1 MKRLLLLLL
10 VAPIGCATS
19 AFSMLADTMPRAAAE
34 AGLVTHSAPTRVRSN
49 FPEALAWHPELIT
62 DEKGEAAFAF
72 RAGDSITSWNI
83 SATAHTR
90 AGQLGF
96 GSGSFRTFQSF
107 FIEPDLPAVLTQGD
121 RITLPVA
128 VFNYTERD
136 QRVRVA
142 LDEDPWYELTGDRER
157 TIIAKP
163 KHATPVTF
171 DIVARKLGTHALTIR
186 GRGETEE
193 AVDAVRRAVT
203 VWPDGRERTN
213 VVNLR
218 VEGPVSLSLDLPA
231 DAIAGTARLV
241 CKCYPGVY
249 ASLLDGLEGMLRKPH
264 G

>member
-1 MKRLLLLLL
+1 VKTLLLLC
-10 VAPIGCATS
+10 VIAPVGCAH
-19 AFSMLADTMPRAAAE
+19 SMLDFAGAPRAAESQAP
-34 AGLVTHSAPTRVRSN
+34 GLVTHGAPARVRSN

-62 DEKGEAAFAF
+62 DEKGEATFAF
-72 RAGDSITSWNI
+72 RAGDSITTWDI
-83 SATAHTR
+83 SATAHSR

-96 GSGSFRTFQSF
+96 GGGSFRTFQSF
-107 FIEPDLPAVLTQGD
+107 FLEPDLPAVLTQGD

-128 VFNYTERD
+128 LFNYTDRD

-142 LDEDPWYELTGDRER
+142 LDEDPWYDLAGDRER
-157 TIIAKP
+157 IVVAKP
-163 KHATPVTF
+163 KQATPVTF
-171 DIVARKLGTHALTIR
+171 DITARRLGTHALTVR

-193 AVDAVRRAVT
+193 IVDAVRRAVT

-218 VEGPVSLSLDLPA
+218 VEGPTTLSLDLPA
-231 DAIAGTARLV
+231 DAIAGTGRLV